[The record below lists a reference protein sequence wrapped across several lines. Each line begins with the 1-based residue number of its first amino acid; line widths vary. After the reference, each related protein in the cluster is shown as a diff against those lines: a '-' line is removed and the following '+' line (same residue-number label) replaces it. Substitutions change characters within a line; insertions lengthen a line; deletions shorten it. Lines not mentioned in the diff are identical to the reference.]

1 MIILRMANDA
11 EHPCFSVK
19 CDSITEAMYCT
30 HVFVWRGNNDK
41 RIAHI
46 IDTNV
51 SWWKLCDIDYTRN
64 GSANAD
70 CMTDKTFERFFQTTL

>member
-1 MIILRMANDA
+1 MIILRMANNA
-11 EHPCFSVK
+11 ETPCFSVT
-19 CDSITEAMYCT
+19 CDTITEAMYCA

-46 IDTNV
+46 INTNLPLT
-51 SWWKLCDIDYTRN
+51 KIIDIDYTRN

-70 CMTDKTFERFFQTTL
+70 CMTDKAFERFFQTTL

>member
-11 EHPCFSVK
+11 EHPSFSVK
-19 CDSITEAMYCT
+19 CDSIIEAMYCA

-46 IDTNV
+46 INTNI
-51 SWWKLCDIDYTRN
+51 SWFKLCDIEYTRN

-70 CMTDKTFERFFQTTL
+70 CMTDKAFERFFQTTL